1 MTESSASN
9 QQPPDAPADY
19 TRHLPSI
26 SLPDNDDFTPGS
38 TQLAQIGPISIY
50 RGSWGV
56 YIDSHAIAE
65 AATQAGFPA
74 DLATTI
80 EKLGFS
86 GGYHFP
92 VDSDT
97 FSTRVQNLMT
107 GYITRLVDKVMEVR
121 GWDSVDALF
130 VGTQTI
136 FEEALDDVRAA
147 LHRKGKNVGPIYW
160 YRMACNSATA
170 ALIDTLREPAFA
182 GQRVAVVGL
191 DNLSGNTTDST
202 DPVTFATFGNG
213 GAAMAYVPGKEIEVL
228 DGETV
233 VEYDTDGFFHV
244 PYIINRP
251 PKARPR
257 ALPADYRVL
266 GEETQRR
273 FHATENGLFLEIPE
287 DEAFRMDG
295 RGTFRYFT
303 STGVT
308 NLLWNVIDD
317 YRRKFTES
325 LGRLGATIGHQPSQ
339 AVVDG
344 LNRTLFRLTL
354 ENRNQEKE
362 DAGDEESMFS
372 TRDIRKM
379 MRSDLSERVAQL
391 RKLGIDALSLN
402 IPWVMPDVG
411 FNNTS
416 AGTSLSALTT
426 LAAQKVV
433 MPGTAHVLLGLGVG
447 ASYQAHAI
455 RFIADS

>member
-1 MTESSASN
+1 MTETSANN

-50 RGSWGV
+50 RGGWGV
-56 YIDSHAIAE
+56 YVDSHAIAE
-65 AATQAGFPA
+65 AATQAGFPV

-97 FSTRVQNLMT
+97 FSSRVQNLMT

-147 LHRKGKNVGPIYW
+147 LHRKGKSVGPIYW

-170 ALIDTLREPAFA
+170 ALVDTLREPAFA

-191 DNLSGNTTDST
+191 DTLSGNTTDST

-228 DGETV
+228 DGESV

-273 FHATENGLFLEIPE
+273 FHATENGLFLDLRMKPS
-287 DEAFRMDG
+287 MDG
-295 RGTFRYFT
+295 RGTFRYFVHRCD
-303 STGVT
+303 G
-308 NLLWNVIDD
+308 LLWNVIDD
-317 YRRKFTES
+317 YRRKFGKAGAVGGDDRPSAVGPWWTDSTARCSAWRWRIATKRRKTPAMRNPCS
-325 LGRLGATIGHQPSQ
+325 LQG
-339 AVVDG
+339 
-344 LNRTLFRLTL
+344 
-354 ENRNQEKE
+354 
-362 DAGDEESMFS
+362 
-372 TRDIRKM
+372 
-379 MRSDLSERVAQL
+379 
-391 RKLGIDALSLN
+391 
-402 IPWVMPDVG
+402 
-411 FNNTS
+411 TS
-416 AGTSLSALTT
+416 A
-426 LAAQKVV
+426 
-433 MPGTAHVLLGLGVG
+433 
-447 ASYQAHAI
+447 
-455 RFIADS
+455 R